1 MTRAR
6 IHLLSMIIVLPAWTA
21 CVGTP
26 PSTGDEPNTGDPECQ
41 LDAEGERSPG
51 YPYDLELFASEVLPA
66 ITGSC
71 ATAGCHAAPAGQGN
85 FTLWATAAPGNCDYA
100 KTFNSIANRVD
111 LSKPQNSSLLA
122 SINGANAAHPLKYV
136 AGDPVLDT
144 LTAYVSDASQRYL
157 SDGGGGDT
165 APPGASPFD
174 YAVFQNQI
182 QPILDTSGGVGCA
195 TSGCHGT
202 GAGTFTLAPTPQ
214 PNSPEM
220 EANFLAVT
228 GRANLGDAPKSVIYL
243 QATTAHGG
251 GGSTVVSDQEAA
263 TLLAWIQAAVEAAGD
278 SGDDANNC
286 PPIDRFNLGV
296 FRDEIMP
303 ILSGE
308 LDLNGNG
315 AGGGTGCTAGPC
327 HGTVRGPGTLS
338 LDLAASPEDNL
349 QNFACFV
356 NLTTPAASEIL
367 ACPLNQPGCR
377 RYPHPGQAV
386 FGGADDLN
394 YQRLLAYLYGSR
406 LDATPLD
413 YAFFVRQINPI
424 FSDPQAVAVGV
435 DGRTCADS
443 ACHGVALAGQAA
455 PNGSNFPI
463 IASASDD
470 ARLSLNYVASA
481 SFVNFLDPDAS
492 SLFLYPTNE
501 IANVA
506 DHPLA
511 TGLPHP
517 GGASFAV
524 DSSQARAILTWAAG
538 LRPDADGFQ
547 RNWLVAGDFAATQ
560 LSDLTVVNEA
570 GVQPSIFDPSGGSF
584 NAGQWDG
591 LFAGDPL
598 VDLNAAFPRPQGSS
612 RVAYAVAYLVN
623 LTPLELQ
630 VQLQLDT
637 DNPARVYV
645 GNALAAQDDDGGGT
659 SAIVTLPPYY
669 GPDRVAVRVLIK
681 LLQRPGDPDLAFS
694 ARLTD
699 LLGTP
704 LTDTTGEVVITLAPN
719 GGI

>member
-6 IHLLSMIIVLPAWTA
+6 IHILSMIILLPTWTA

-26 PSTGDEPNTGDPECQ
+26 PTSGDPPDTSDPECQ
-41 LDAEGERSPG
+41 LDTEGERSPG
-51 YPYDLELFASEVLPA
+51 YPYDLELFAGEVLPA
-66 ITGSC
+66 LTGSC
-71 ATAGCHAAPAGQGN
+71 ATAGCHGAPAGQGN
-85 FTLWATAAPGNCDYA
+85 FTLWAAAAPGNCDYA
-100 KTFNSIANRVD
+100 KTFNSIAARVD
-111 LSKPQNSSLLA
+111 LAKPQNSSLLA
-122 SINGANAAHPLKYV
+122 AINGTSPTHPLKYV

-144 LTAYVSDASQRYL
+144 LTAYVSDASQRYQ
-157 SDGGGGDT
+157 SGGGAGDT

-174 YAVFQNQI
+174 YAVYQSQI
-182 QPILDTSGGVGCA
+182 QPILDSSGGTGCA
-195 TSGCHGT
+195 TAGCHGT
-202 GAGTFTLAPTPQ
+202 GAGTFTLIANPAPA
-214 PNSPEM
+214 SPEM

-228 GRANLGDAPKSVIYL
+228 SRANLSDAARSIIFL
-243 QATTAHGG
+243 QSTTRHGG
-251 GGSTVVSDQEAA
+251 GGSTVISDQEAA
-263 TLLAWIQAAVEAAGD
+263 TMLAWIQAAVEAAGE

-286 PPIDRFNLGV
+286 PPLDRFNLGV
-296 FRDEIMP
+296 FREEIMP

-308 LDLNGNG
+308 LDLNGSG
-315 AGGGTGCTAGPC
+315 DGGRTGCTAGPC
-327 HGTVRGPGTLS
+327 HGTQRGPGTLT

-356 NLTTPAASEIL
+356 NLTTPASSEIL

-377 RYPHPGQAV
+377 HYPHPGQAV
-386 FGGADDLN
+386 FGGTADLN
-394 YQRLLAYLYGSR
+394 YQRILAYLYGSR
-406 LDATPLD
+406 LDATPID

-424 FSDPQAVAVGV
+424 FNDPTAVADGV

-443 ACHGVALAGQAA
+443 GCHGVAIAGQAA

-463 IASASDD
+463 ISSASDD
-470 ARLSLNYVASA
+470 ARLAINYVAAA
-481 SFVNFLDPDAS
+481 SFVNFIDPDQS

-501 IANVA
+501 IANLGN
-506 DHPLA
+506 PLA

-524 DSSQARAILTWAAG
+524 DSDQARAILTWAAG

-560 LSDLTVVNEA
+560 LNDLTVVNEA
-570 GVQPSIFDPSGGSF
+570 TVQPSIFDPSGGSF
-584 NAGQWDG
+584 NAGRWDG
-591 LFAGDPL
+591 LFSDVAL
-598 VDLNAAFPRPQGSS
+598 VDLNDAFPRPQGAS

-637 DNPARVYV
+637 DNPVRVYV
-645 GNALAAQDDDGGGT
+645 GNALAAQDDNGGGT

-669 GPDRVAVRVLIK
+669 GPDRVAVRVLVK

-704 LTDTTGEVVITLAPN
+704 LTDTTGELVITLAPN